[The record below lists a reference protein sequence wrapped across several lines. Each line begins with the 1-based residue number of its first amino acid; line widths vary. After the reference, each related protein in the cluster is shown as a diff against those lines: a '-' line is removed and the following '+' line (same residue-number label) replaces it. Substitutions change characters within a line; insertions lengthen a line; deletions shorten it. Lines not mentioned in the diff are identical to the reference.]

1 MEAALASEAEMAAKG
16 VEVSFW
22 VASCSALD
30 AETWVITE
38 DGSI

>member
-22 VASCSALD
+22 VATCSALD